1 MNQKHHWWV
10 DNIINI
16 CVVLCGREYR
26 KCVNNDDIALRFGFI
41 FQDFKNNSDGTEQGT
56 EGTAIQNVLDGIK
69 ALVKYHSNMRNRLL
83 YFL

>member
-26 KCVNNDDIALRFGFI
+26 KCVNNDIALRFGFI
-41 FQDFKNNSDGTEQGT
+41 FQDFKTNSDGTEQGT
-56 EGTAIQNVLDGIK
+56 EGTAIQNVLDGIE
-69 ALVKYHSNMRNRLL
+69 ALVKCHNNMRNRLL

>member
-1 MNQKHHWWV
+1 MNQKHHWWE

-26 KCVNNDDIALRFGFI
+26 KCVNNDIALRFGFI
-41 FQDFKNNSDGTEQGT
+41 FQDFKTNSDGAEQGT

-69 ALVKYHSNMRNRLL
+69 ALVKCHNNMRNRLL

>member
-26 KCVNNDDIALRFGFI
+26 KCVNNDIALRFGFI
-41 FQDFKNNSDGTEQGT
+41 FQDFKTNSDGTEQGT

-69 ALVKYHSNMRNRLL
+69 ALVKCHNNIVL
-83 YFL
+83 FITE